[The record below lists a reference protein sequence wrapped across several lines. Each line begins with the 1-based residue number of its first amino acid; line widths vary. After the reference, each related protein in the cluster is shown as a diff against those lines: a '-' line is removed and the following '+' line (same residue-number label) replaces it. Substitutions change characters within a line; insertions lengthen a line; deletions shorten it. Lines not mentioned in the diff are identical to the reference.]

1 MALRNRRI
9 RNIGTCGLSVVVAND
24 YIYVANCG
32 DSQAIVVTDD
42 FDNLEFVKLNER
54 LSTGN
59 PQERERLL
67 KQFPHDEDIVVEQTK
82 GAYYIKGRLQPSKT
96 LGDYY
101 MKKKEYWRGKGEFRG
116 PYISHTPEVQVF
128 PIRKCYKNIVV
139 ASDGIWDYLDKWTV
153 SRMTF
158 ESDPT

>member
-9 RNIGTCGLSVVVAND
+9 RSVGTCGLSVVVVND

-67 KQFPHDEDIVVEQTK
+67 KQFPHD
-82 GAYYIKGRLQPSKT
+82 
-96 LGDYY
+96 
-101 MKKKEYWRGKGEFRG
+101 
-116 PYISHTPEVQVF
+116 
-128 PIRKCYKNIVV
+128 
-139 ASDGIWDYLDKWTV
+139 
-153 SRMTF
+153 
-158 ESDPT
+158 